1 MILISLFGIIK
12 LLKELLERVI
22 KLSKIKIFG
31 LGGLAENGKNSYVV
45 EIDNDIFVFDCGLK
59 YANSNLLGIDYIMP
73 DFSYLIKNKKRI
85 KGIFITHGHS
95 ENMGSVH
102 DLIKELPNI
111 KIFATKFTKFV
122 LQEFGIN
129 EKNIVEIKPHKK
141 IVFDNNISVFPIS
154 VSHSIPDAVM
164 FVLNSKDGAI
174 CYTGDFVIDPTMLGA
189 YDMDLG
195 KIAYIG
201 KQGVLC
207 LLCESTFSERKG
219 HTSPLHRLEEYFKDI
234 IKHNEKR
241 LIFSLLP
248 YHLYTINDI
257 FNAARN
263 CHRKIIIMGKK
274 LQNVVNFAIAE
285 KYMDVEP
292 GIIGDLSNIND
303 DNAILLISDER
314 ANPYANVSKI
324 LHGYDKYITLKNS
337 DSIVFAEPRY
347 DSNEKALVK
356 LENELAKFGCNVIN
370 LPSDK
375 VILHHPSSEDLML
388 MIKLIQ
394 PKFYMPVKGEYRYMV
409 NNANLANRLGISK
422 DNILLK
428 QNGEIVTFEN
438 GKLIQDFAKIKV
450 NDVLIDGIS
459 SEDVGE
465 LVIKDREM
473 LSENG
478 IVLISA
484 TISKKDKVMLVG
496 PEVTTRGFIY
506 VKDSN
511 DLIEEIK
518 NLCEN
523 IINRNITPNFV
534 DYNKIKVE
542 IREELSNY
550 LYQETECKPMIIAV
564 VQEV

>member
-1 MILISLFGIIK
+1 M
-12 LLKELLERVI
+12 
-22 KLSKIKIFG
+22 SKIKIFG
-31 LGGLAENGKNSYVV
+31 LGGLAENGKNSYVI

-73 DFSYLIKNKKRI
+73 DYSYLVKNKKRI
-85 KGIFITHGHS
+85 KGVFITHGHS
-95 ENMGSVH
+95 ENMGSVA

-111 KIFATKFTKFV
+111 KIYATKFTKFV
-122 LQEFGIN
+122 LEEFGIN
-129 EKNIVEIKPHKK
+129 DKNIIEIKPHKK
-141 IVFDNNISVFPIS
+141 ITFENNVSVFPLS
-154 VSHSIPDAVM
+154 VSHSIPDALMYVI
-164 FVLNSKDGAI
+164 NSKDGAI
-174 CYTGDFVIDPTMLGA
+174 CYTGDFVIDPTMLGP

-195 KIAYIG
+195 KIAYVG

-207 LLCESTFSERKG
+207 MLCESTFSERKG
-219 HTSPLHRLEEYFKDI
+219 QTSPNHRLEEYFKDI

-241 LIFSLLP
+241 ILFSILP
-248 YHLYTINDI
+248 YHLYTITDI
-257 FNAARN
+257 FNAAKN
-263 CHRKIIIMGKK
+263 THRKIVIMGKK
-274 LQNVVNFAIAE
+274 LQNVINFAIKE
-285 KYMDVEP
+285 KYLEVEN

-303 DNAILLISDER
+303 DNAILLINDER
-314 ANPYANVSKI
+314 ANPYANISKI
-324 LHGYDKYITLKNS
+324 LHGYDKYIDLKNS
-337 DSIVFAEPRY
+337 DTVVFAEPRY

-356 LENELAKFGCNVIN
+356 LENELAKFGCNIIN

-375 VILHHPSSEDLML
+375 VILHHPSSEDIML
-388 MIKLIQ
+388 MIKLVQ
-394 PKFYMPVKGEYRYMV
+394 PKYYMPVKGEYRYMV
-409 NNANLANRLGISK
+409 NNANLASRLGISAE
-422 DNILLK
+422 NIILK
-428 QNGEIVTFEN
+428 QNGEVVNFEN
-438 GKLIQDFAKIKV
+438 GKLIDKNEHIKV
-450 NDVLIDGIS
+450 NDVLIDGKS

-506 VKDSN
+506 VKDSAY
-511 DLIEEIK
+511 LIEEIK
-518 NLCEN
+518 HICEG
-523 IINRNITPNFV
+523 IISRNITPTFV

-550 LYQETECKPMIIAV
+550 LYEETECKPMIIAV